1 MSDIQTESRNKVTIE
16 DAGPSRKKLSIV
28 VPAEVVDEKIG
39 ESLETLAV
47 EADLPGFRRGKA
59 PRALIEK
66 KFGTAIRR
74 EAKNQIVASAY
85 QEAIEEHKLKVV
97 GDPIADGMEDLE
109 LADGT
114 DLSFT
119 VEVEVAPEF
128 TMPELDGIQIL
139 KPTFE
144 VTEDLIKGEIDK
156 LCINEGDLESRDEPE
171 AGDYLTGHGVMVG
184 TPASD
189 DGGAAEPVTFHDIK
203 GAVVQVPPK
212 EREDGRGMILGVMV
226 DDFAKQLGLPK
237 PGETV
242 TIKVK
247 GPENHEIEKIRGV
260 DLTVTFTVE
269 RVDRIIPAEL
279 DTVVERFGFASADQ
293 LREAIKVRLTQRVI
307 VRQQTAMRQQV
318 AKYLIDNT
326 EIDLP
331 QRLTEQQAQRTLDRR
346 RMELMYRGVGA
357 EEIESHMAELRA
369 GSADVASRDLKLF
382 FILLHAADDL
392 EVTVSEAE
400 INGRIV
406 QLAQEQG
413 VRPEKLRQDLIAN
426 NRVGA
431 IYQQI
436 REHKAMDA
444 ILKKAK
450 IEEVSAEEFNKRLGA
465 EAADASA

>member
-1 MSDIQTESRNKVTIE
+1 MSDTQTESRNKVTIE

-47 EADLPGFRRGKA
+47 EADLPGFRRGRA

-85 QEAIEEHKLKVV
+85 QEAVEDNKLKVV
-97 GDPIADGMEDLE
+97 GDPVADGMEDLE
-109 LADGT
+109 LVDGS

-128 TMPELDGIQIL
+128 TMPALDGIEIL

-144 VTEDLIKGEIDK
+144 VTDELISGEIDK
-156 LCINEGDLESRDEPE
+156 LCINEGDLESREEPE
-171 AGDYLTGHGVMVG
+171 ASDYLTGHGVMVG
-184 TPASD
+184 TPEGDS
-189 DGGAAEPVTFHDIK
+189 EPVTFHDIR

-212 EREDGRGMILGVMV
+212 DREGGRGMILGVMV

-237 PGETV
+237 PGETA

-260 DLTVTFTVE
+260 DLTITFTVE
-269 RVDRIIPAEL
+269 RVDRIIPAQV

-293 LREAIKVRLTQRVI
+293 LKEAIKVRLTQRVI
-307 VRQQTAMRQQV
+307 VRQQTAMRQQL
-318 AKYLIDNT
+318 AKHLIDNT

-331 QRLTEQQAQRTLDRR
+331 KRLTEQQAQRTLDRR

-369 GSADVASRDLKLF
+369 GSADVAARDLKLF

-465 EAADASA
+465 EAASASA